1 MGHPTEH
8 CKTDHVFLTNQVRLM
23 CLILKESTVALWLM
37 QLKQGE
43 LCSKG
48 MCLIYLLQAYL
59 PSETL
64 GPQYYKEG
72 KPVNL
77 RRDRIG
83 ELKEA

>member
-1 MGHPTEH
+1 
-8 CKTDHVFLTNQVRLM
+8 
-23 CLILKESTVALWLM
+23 M

-64 GPQYYKEG
+64 GPQYYREG